1 METEFQY
8 EKLDNVEDE
17 TTRNEM
23 YYISSDGKEKS
34 NRKVI
39 SYIDMS
45 NYWAMCF
52 EEEYEE

>member
-1 METEFQY
+1 MGTELQY
-8 EKLDNVEDE
+8 EKFDNVEDE